1 MSDVDG
7 NMSELLDDDV
17 QADDDSLVPDSTDA
31 DDELGRSVG
40 TLVEPGL
47 GGEADDE
54 ADAIAAEVDQS
65 HDPTLD
71 DIATERDET
80 QPAEEA
86 AMHITEAPPMG
97 DGDDYV

>member
-1 MSDVDG
+1 MSDVDD

-17 QADDDSLVPDSTDA
+17 QADDDALVPDASDA
-31 DDELGRSVG
+31 EDELGRPVA
-40 TLVEPGL
+40 TLVDPDL
-47 GGEADDE
+47 GGESDDE

-65 HDPTLD
+65 GDPTLG

-80 QPAEEA
+80 RPAEEA

-97 DGDDYV
+97 DGDDYL